1 MNINVKHINTVI
13 FPIALALL
21 GYTAY
26 TTIKDSKNYK
36 GVDDLKN
43 EIKQKDSKRYDSL
56 MNDGIGRHSFIDWQY
71 EVNRMNDSLKIDS
84 IAKRA
89 YFEGAQK
96 VRDSIKEINNGVQI
110 KN

>member
-1 MNINVKHINTVI
+1 MNINAKYINAII
-13 FPIALALL
+13 FPISAALL
-21 GYTAY
+21 GYSTCTAV
-26 TTIKDSKNYK
+26 KDAKNYK
-36 GVDDLKN
+36 GVEELKS
-43 EIKQKDSKRYDSL
+43 EIQQKDPKRYDSL
-56 MNDGIGRHSFIDWQY
+56 LHDGVRRHSFIDWQY

-96 VRDSIKEINNGVQI
+96 VRDSIKEINNGIQI